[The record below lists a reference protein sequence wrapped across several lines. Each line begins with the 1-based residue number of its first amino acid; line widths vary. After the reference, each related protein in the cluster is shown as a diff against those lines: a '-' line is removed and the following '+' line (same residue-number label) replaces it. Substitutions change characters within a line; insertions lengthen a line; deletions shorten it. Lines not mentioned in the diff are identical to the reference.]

1 MDTKETVIERLKAL
15 ARNNEKRPK
24 TSRILDV
31 IDYIEAALAAGVS
44 RADVLSELN
53 ATGLEMNLS
62 TFNSALARI
71 RKRRGKVNTAPRSE
85 KNLQG
90 VEDQKPKNEYQKEPN
105 DKGNEL
111 KASYD
116 PADLDAII
124 RQTPDLAALAA
135 HHKRTKGNKV

>member
-15 ARNNEKRPK
+15 ARDNEKRPK

-53 ATGLEMNLS
+53 ATGLDMNLS
-62 TFNSALARI
+62 TFNSTLARI
-71 RKRRGKVNTAPRSE
+71 RKRRGKVAPVLRPAQPA
-85 KNLQG
+85 QG
-90 VEDQKPKNEYQKEPN
+90 VQAQSPTSEEPEESTNKDNETIPSHN
-105 DKGNEL
+105 
-111 KASYD
+111 

-124 RQTPDLAALAA
+124 SQVPDLAALAA
-135 HHKRTKGNKV
+135 QHKKPKGNKV